1 MSSRRS
7 KYVPALIIFA
17 GILSYLW
24 TPIGHRAQAQQPL
37 EVPQSNVILEISGK
51 ITKTN
56 APGAASFDRSMLE
69 GLGITTL
76 RTSTPWTD
84 GIQEFRGVLVLDVLD
99 RAGADGQVVRAI
111 AHNDY
116 TIDIPADDFRK
127 YPVLLALEMNGVQLE
142 LKDKGPIWIVYP
154 LDEFALLQDRATER
168 KMVWQLKELQ
178 VR

>member
-7 KYVPALIIFA
+7 ISVPALV
-17 GILSYLW
+17 ILTGLLSCIW
-24 TPIGHRAQAQQPL
+24 APFEHSAQAQPQL
-37 EVPQSNVILEISGK
+37 EAPQNNVILAISGK
-51 ITKTN
+51 VAQTN
-56 APGAASFDRSMLE
+56 TPDSASFDRSMLE
-69 GLGITTL
+69 GLGTTTL

-84 GIQEFRGVLVLDVLD
+84 GIQEFRGVLVRDVLE
-99 RAGADGQVVRAI
+99 RAGAEGQVVRAI

-116 TIDIPADDFRK
+116 IIDIPAGEFRD
-127 YPVLLALEMNGVQLE
+127 YPVLLALEMNGAKLE

-154 LDEFALLQDRATER
+154 LDQFEALQDRATER

>member
-7 KYVPALIIFA
+7 PYVLALVILA
-17 GILSYLW
+17 GFLSYYW
-24 TPIGHRAQAQQPL
+24 VPFERAAQAQQPL
-37 EVPQSNVILEISGK
+37 DAPQSNVILEISGRV
-51 ITKTN
+51 TQTN
-56 APGAASFDRSMLE
+56 APGAASFDRAMLE
-69 GLGITTL
+69 GLGMTML

-116 TIDIPADDFRK
+116 TIDIPADDFRE
-127 YPVLLALEMNGVQLE
+127 YPVLLALEMNGVKLE

-154 LDEFALLQDRATER
+154 LDEFELLQDRATER